1 MFVFAYEIHCS
12 TTMFLLRQIKTCF
25 SEASTQ
31 RKNEANHLTLGAT
44 ALDTN
49 IFFFSQDEE
58 KKKNDLGV
66 TESFLEHTGNHP
78 SVKLSFHSKR
88 LS

>member
-12 TTMFLLRQIKTCF
+12 TIMFLQRQIKTCF
-25 SEASTQ
+25 SGVSTQ
-31 RKNEANHLTLGAT
+31 RENGANHLTLGAT

-49 IFFFSQDEE
+49 ILFFSQDEE
-58 KKKNDLGV
+58 KKNDLGV